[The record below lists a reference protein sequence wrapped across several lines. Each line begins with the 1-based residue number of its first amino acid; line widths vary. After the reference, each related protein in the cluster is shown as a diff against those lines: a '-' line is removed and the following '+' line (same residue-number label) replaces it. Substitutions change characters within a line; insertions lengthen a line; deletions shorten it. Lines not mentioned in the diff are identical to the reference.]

1 MVHQLTFS
9 KTQLSKI
16 VQTGEVLCDIPNI
29 LSSVTKKRA
38 DIVQKIREKIL
49 DKEIN
54 WFNK

>member
-16 VQTGEVLCDIPNI
+16 VQTGEVLCDTPNI